1 MPMKWTPDKDQLM
14 FMMLLKTHNISINYG
29 AIAQAWPD
37 DQGEKPTPRAISER
51 LIKMRKL
58 VSASSNGSAAAVVK
72 PRSVNSTPS
81 KPKPVRPPVS
91 GGGGGTPSN
100 KRRRVDYDA
109 DERTISR
116 QELRELGIANRTSP
130 TPRQAPAAPAVA
142 ARHSTVASTVMPTSE
157 TSPPRTFGS
166 VQAPPSR
173 APTAASA
180 RPPSA
185 APGGAA
191 ATAHAQRALSANAQ
205 AFAART
211 PVSMEPTAGLARLS
225 VTPGGGGG
233 GSVRAT
239 PRRGTSV
246 LAPIKLEDSGDDDDA
261 LQPYD
266 FEDDS
271 DVSDWAEEV

>member
-91 GGGGGTPSN
+91 GGGASTPSN
-100 KRRRVDYDA
+100 KRRRVDD
-109 DERTISR
+109 DDRTISR

-130 TPRQAPAAPAVA
+130 TPRQAPAPVMA

-180 RPPSA
+180 RPSA
-185 APGGAA
+185 APAVA
-191 ATAHAQRALSANAQ
+191 ATTAQRSLSANAQ

-225 VTPGGGGG
+225 VTPGGG
-233 GSVRAT
+233 SVRPT

>member
-91 GGGGGTPSN
+91 GSGGAGTPSN

-109 DERTISR
+109 DDGRTISR

-130 TPRQAPAAPAVA
+130 TPRQAPAPVTA

-166 VQAPPSR
+166 VQAPPLR

-180 RPPSA
+180 RPSA

-191 ATAHAQRALSANAQ
+191 GTAHAQRALSANAQ

-225 VTPGGGGG
+225 VTPGGG
-233 GSVRAT
+233 SVRPT